1 MATYIGFSTVGAN
14 QPRELD
20 RPGRFG
26 GPGSTTYEPRLGR
39 KYVLT
44 DEQLVIR
51 DLLNALSIKQGDK
64 VGQPQYGTTLW
75 TYVFEPQTEATQQL
89 ITTEV
94 RRVMNLDP
102 RIILNSLG
110 VYAQNNGIL
119 LQVEMAF
126 SPFNNVLSTS
136 FFLNKYDGSIRQLA
150 Q

>member
-14 QPRELD
+14 QPREIN

-26 GPGSTTYEPRLGR
+26 GPGSTTYQPRIGR

-64 VGQPQYGTTLW
+64 VGQPAYGTTLW
-75 TYVFEPQTEATQQL
+75 SYVFEPQTEVTKQQ

-94 RRVMNLDP
+94 RRVMAQDP

-126 SPFNNVLSTS
+126 SPFNNAVTLDL
-136 FFLNKYDGSIRQLA
+136 FLNKYDGSIKQLA
-150 Q
+150 K

>member
-75 TYVFEPQTEATQQL
+75 TYVFEPQTEATQQM

-94 RRVMNLDP
+94 RRVMGLDP

-126 SPFNNVLSTS
+126 SPFNNAIKTS